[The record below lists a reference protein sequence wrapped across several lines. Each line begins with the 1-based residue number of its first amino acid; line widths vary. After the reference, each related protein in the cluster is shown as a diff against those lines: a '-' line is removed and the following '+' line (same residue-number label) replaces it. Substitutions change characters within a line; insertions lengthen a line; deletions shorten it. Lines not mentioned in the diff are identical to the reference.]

1 MFYPASLLLHL
12 VIFGLWLG
20 GEGALWRGAGALAQQ
35 PGAPALDTLV
45 ALATLPLL
53 ALAAMPAAG
62 YQVGVATGDI
72 VTSLRF
78 VAITW
83 VAFGGW
89 ALAAGIAIRRARQGR
104 PSRALERFVFGFGV
118 LMVPAFSYDCWDA
131 IYAESHIRS
140 DWVALKV
147 QVYALLVGLGL
158 WRLRVL
164 TSLRAGR
171 IDTATATGRVRFV
184 ALASAV
190 LLVVAA
196 GLAAWRPELG

>member
-1 MFYPASLLLHL
+1 MFYAASLLLHL

-20 GEGALWRGAGALAQQ
+20 GEGALWRGAGALARQ
-35 PGAPALDTLV
+35 PGDSTLDTLV

-78 VAITW
+78 VTITW
-83 VAFGGW
+83 LAFGGW
-89 ALAAGIAIRRARQGR
+89 ALAAGIAVWCARRGR
-104 PSRALERFVFGFGV
+104 PSRGLERFVLGFGL
-118 LMVPAFSYDCWDA
+118 LMIPAFTYDCWDA

-147 QVYALLVGLGL
+147 QVYAVLVGLGL
-158 WRLRVL
+158 WRLRAL
-164 TSLRAGR
+164 TALRAGSLDAAR
-171 IDTATATGRVRFV
+171 AAARVRRA
-184 ALASAV
+184 ALASVV
-190 LLVVAA
+190 LLVVAV
-196 GLAAWRPELG
+196 GLAVWRPDVA